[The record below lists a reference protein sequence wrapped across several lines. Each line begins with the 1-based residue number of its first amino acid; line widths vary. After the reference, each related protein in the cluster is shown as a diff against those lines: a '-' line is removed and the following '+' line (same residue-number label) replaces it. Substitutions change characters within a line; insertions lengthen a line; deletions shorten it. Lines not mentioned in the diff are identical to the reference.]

1 MVLYNEKRYLSYFH
15 DYFTLSFF
23 VFIGHFEV
31 VSETG
36 SVLCRIALW
45 ECFGGR
51 ILTQYPVRPRNP
63 IQYKK
68 KVP

>member
-1 MVLYNEKRYLSYFH
+1 MGYFH
-15 DYFTLSFF
+15 DYLTLSFF
-23 VFIGHFEV
+23 VSIGHFEV

-63 IQYKK
+63 LQYKK